1 MKTQVE
7 NVKWP
12 ANVFEVNFGAT
23 SKYVEIL
30 SEIITVNCGK
40 LMDIEC
46 RIDRGFGKPR
56 KLTSRG
62 GKA

>member
-1 MKTQVE
+1 MSSGPLMFVE
-7 NVKWP
+7 VD
-12 ANVFEVNFGAT
+12 FGAT
-23 SKYVEIL
+23 SKYLEIM

-46 RIDRGFGKPR
+46 RVDRGLGKPR

-62 GKA
+62 GKAQR